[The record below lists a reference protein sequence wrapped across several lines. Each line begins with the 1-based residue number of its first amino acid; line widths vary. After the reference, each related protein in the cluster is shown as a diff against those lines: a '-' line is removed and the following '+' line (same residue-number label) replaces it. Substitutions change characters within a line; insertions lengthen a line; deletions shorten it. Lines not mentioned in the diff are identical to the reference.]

1 MKLLVDKRR
10 KVSSLKVRRQYGTL
24 GGSTPCSTP
33 IALFCTHALMHCA
46 TLPSCSAHH
55 RGTGCGPKPNEPN
68 PRARAALHP
77 SARPGLIALE
87 HPTTF
92 EAPQTDAGQRGGFS
106 RAQSAE
112 RRVRVAAKFGREH
125 AAEYVQTHLHR
136 RQPEASS
143 VCLLCHRPFRR
154 TLQQFCGSAAETHCA
169 ARPAGRAAVWDAPW
183 PALRSAA
190 L

>member
-1 MKLLVDKRR
+1 
-10 KVSSLKVRRQYGTL
+10 
-24 GGSTPCSTP
+24 
-33 IALFCTHALMHCA
+33 MHCA

-55 RGTGCGPKPNEPN
+55 HGTGYGPKPNEPD

-169 ARPAGRAAVWDAPW
+169 ARPAGAAVWDAPW
-183 PALRSAA
+183 PALRSAGA
-190 L
+190 MNSSLQPRPAG